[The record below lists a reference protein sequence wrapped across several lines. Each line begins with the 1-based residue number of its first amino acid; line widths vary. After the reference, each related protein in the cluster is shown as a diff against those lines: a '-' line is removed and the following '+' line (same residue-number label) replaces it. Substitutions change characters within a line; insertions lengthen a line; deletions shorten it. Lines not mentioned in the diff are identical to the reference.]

1 MSGVCTE
8 QEGSA
13 KIVSA
18 PKIETYRFGHLVVD
32 GQAHSKDLI
41 ILPDHVV
48 GGWWRQ
54 EGHAVHP
61 DDLAV
66 VLVTDPEI
74 LIVGQGAYG
83 RMRVTHEAS
92 QALQAANIELIAQPT
107 EQACQTY
114 NRMREQGRVA
124 AALHLTC

>member
-1 MSGVCTE
+1 MT
-8 QEGSA
+8 
-13 KIVSA
+13 A
-18 PKIETYRFGHLVVD
+18 PKIETYRFGHLVVE
-32 GQAHSKDLI
+32 GQTHTQDLI
-41 ILPDHVV
+41 ILPDRVV
-48 GGWWRQ
+48 GGWWRR

-61 DDLAV
+61 DDLV
-66 VLVTDPEI
+66 TVLNADPEI

-83 RMRVTHEAS
+83 RMHVTSETN

-114 NRMREQGRVA
+114 NQMRAHRRVA